1 MRDMLRSSPSVPP
14 KRCAVY
20 CRVSSDEGLDQAFN
34 SIDAQKESGHA
45 FIKSQAHE
53 GWISVMDDYDDPAY
67 SGGNMERPALRRL
80 LRDVED
86 GKVDIIVVY
95 KIDRLSRSLADF
107 AKMVD
112 IFDRHGVSFSAVTQQ
127 INSATSMGRLMLNV
141 LLSFAQFEREVTS
154 ERIRDKFAASA
165 AKGMWMGGPVPLGYR
180 VENRRLLIA
189 PDEAELVRRLFRMY
203 AADPHVTGIT
213 QMLMAEGVTTRRG
226 KLFCK
231 QTIHKLFHNRIYLGE
246 IVHKG
251 KSFPG
256 QHDGII
262 TQAEWDA
269 VHSVLATDKNMRR
282 TINLTRQS
290 PPALLRGLVYAP
302 TGSRMVPSYTVKTKS
317 GGKRY
322 RYYADLKYVR
332 FGTSTETFG
341 SINADQLEGIVVEQ
355 VLQALQSPASI
366 QSVWD
371 TVKASTKGVD
381 EAQVVLAMRN
391 LGALWASL
399 FPEEQRRIV
408 NLLIRRV
415 QITNDA
421 IEIQW
426 HTSGWQS
433 LVGEFQP
440 NTIGAELAE
449 LAENT

>member
-1 MRDMLRSSPSVPP
+1 
-14 KRCAVY
+14 
-20 CRVSSDEGLDQAFN
+20 VSSDEGLDQAFN

-189 PDEAELVRRLFRMY
+189 PEEAELVRRLFRMY

-231 QTIHKLFHNRIYLGE
+231 QTIHKMFHNRIYLGE

-256 QHDGII
+256 QHEGII

-269 VHSVLATDKNMRR
+269 VHAVLATDKNMRR
-282 TINLTRQS
+282 TNNLTRQS

-332 FGTSTETFG
+332 FGTSTDTFG

-366 QSVWD
+366 QAVWD
-371 TVKASTKGVD
+371 AVKASTKGVD

-391 LGALWASL
+391 LGTLWASL

-415 QITNDA
+415 QITHDA

>member
-1 MRDMLRSSPSVPP
+1 MREMHRPSPSVPP

-53 GWISVMDDYDDPAY
+53 GWISVVDDYDDPAY

-256 QHDGII
+256 QHEGII

-366 QSVWD
+366 QAVWD
-371 TVKASTKGVD
+371 AVKASTKGVD

-391 LGALWASL
+391 LGTLWASL